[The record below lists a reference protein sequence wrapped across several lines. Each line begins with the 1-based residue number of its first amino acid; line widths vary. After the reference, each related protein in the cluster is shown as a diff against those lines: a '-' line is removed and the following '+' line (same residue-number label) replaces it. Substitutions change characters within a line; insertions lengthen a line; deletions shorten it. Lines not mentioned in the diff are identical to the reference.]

1 MSANEITSKARDYRE
16 LQAMIKELEAEADA
30 LKVAIIAEMEAQ
42 GTDTMQADI
51 FTIRW
56 TAYTSSRLDT
66 VALKKEMPELA
77 ARYTKTTEAR
87 RFQVA

>member
-1 MSANEITSKARDYRE
+1 MSSVDIVKAAKDYRE

-30 LKVAIIAEMEAQ
+30 IKANITAHMEAVNAE
-42 GTDTMQADI
+42 TLQADV
-51 FTIRW
+51 FTIKY
-56 TAYTSSRLDT
+56 TAYTTQRIDT
-66 VALKKEMPELA
+66 AAIKKELPDVA